1 MDNSMNSINLSSP
14 ELSPIIWK
22 CIIDNTSFEFPQ
34 TIDELLEHYKNLDS
48 YVSKMDFQTGSISV
62 LSGITLYML
71 TRYFQPRKVFEIGT
85 FIGRSTVS
93 MALGISQHCD
103 NGVIYT
109 CDKDND
115 FYLDELKLGCRIE
128 GMGKT
133 LSTEALQ
140 KVCEKENSIDL
151 FYFDG
156 RLQDSDLQYIAQ
168 LLGEDTIIVVDDF
181 EGIEKGVINC
191 ALLNNLPPFRS
202 YFLVYP
208 CPKGLFGFLNSYG
221 GRSMT
226 ALLVP
231 PKIFRLTPQ

>member
-1 MDNSMNSINLSSP
+1 MNSINLSSP

-22 CIIDNTSFEFPQ
+22 HVIDNTGIELSQ
-34 TIDELLEHYKNLDS
+34 KIDDLLKHYKNLES
-48 YVSKMDFQTGSISV
+48 YVSKMDFQTGSVSI

-71 TRYFQPRKVFEIGT
+71 TKYFQPKKVFEVGT

-93 MALGISQHCD
+93 MALGISQYCD
-103 NGVIYT
+103 NGTIYT

-115 FYLDELKLGCRIE
+115 FYLNELKLGCEIQ

-133 LSTEALQ
+133 LSTDALR
-140 KVCEKENSIDL
+140 KVCEKEDRIDL

-156 RLQDSDLQYIAQ
+156 RLQESDLQYVAQ
-168 LLGEDTIIVVDDF
+168 LSGEDTIIIVDDF

-191 ALLNNLPPFRS
+191 ALLKNCSPFRS

-208 CPKGLFGFLNSYG
+208 CPKGFLDFLNSYG
-221 GRSMT
+221 SRSMT

-231 PKIFRLTPQ
+231 PTIFRLTPQ